1 MLTSKMIGILESK
14 YEDLQKLIGSLLVIE
29 AEKRTFKVEELSGL
43 INENFLFSFIHMLE
57 EAGGLKVIR
66 DDFDP
71 RLKEYDI
78 DGRNLKVIL
87 YESEILKN
95 YLESLKCQAALNNR
109 FEIVGNVP
117 SEIVGDASR
126 HCGMRS
132 IYGAINELFCD
143 ASESM
148 YVLNPFFD
156 KRAINLMKDMFVNA
170 LTKGVNVNLIVR
182 ELVTMD
188 RNSFESVR
196 DLLELIKERDSLDKF
211 KLYEF
216 VKRKSDNFSVTGF
229 HAKLIVIDGGRK
241 AYIGSANLT
250 GYGLLENMEL
260 GVLIEGP
267 KAEVFYKLLRG
278 LIKHGYVKRLD
289 NNDAYLL
296 GSN

>member
-109 FEIVGNVP
+109 FEIVGNV
-117 SEIVGDASR
+117 
-126 HCGMRS
+126 
-132 IYGAINELFCD
+132 L
-143 ASESM
+143 
-148 YVLNPFFD
+148 
-156 KRAINLMKDMFVNA
+156 
-170 LTKGVNVNLIVR
+170 LIVNR
-182 ELVTMD
+182 IDPPCANKIDPPKSNSYELVVMQKG
-188 RNSFESVR
+188 
-196 DLLELIKERDSLDKF
+196 IKL
-211 KLYEF
+211 
-216 VKRKSDNFSVTGF
+216 
-229 HAKLIVIDGGRK
+229 
-241 AYIGSANLT
+241 
-250 GYGLLENMEL
+250 
-260 GVLIEGP
+260 
-267 KAEVFYKLLRG
+267 
-278 LIKHGYVKRLD
+278 
-289 NNDAYLL
+289 
-296 GSN
+296 